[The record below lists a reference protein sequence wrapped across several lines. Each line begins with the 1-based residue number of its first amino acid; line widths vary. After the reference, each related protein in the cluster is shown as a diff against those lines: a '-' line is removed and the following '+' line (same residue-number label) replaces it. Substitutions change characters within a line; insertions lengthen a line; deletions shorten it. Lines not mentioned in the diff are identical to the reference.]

1 TREVPRATLKEVG
14 KGVDG
19 ELAAVSRRGVA
30 EDVEVLDVGAKLQRM
45 RATNDGEIVGE
56 LQGILPKTP
65 RGVAI
70 TAKSFVTTDRNVA
83 NDLAGD
89 ERQILLSVDRRRLF
103 DWCRTVKSESEVID
117 HVVGEDARR
126 TQCQELLVVEPLVW
140 KIRKCLRVNEEQI
153 GIVLRV

>member
-1 TREVPRATLKEVG
+1 HRPHVRNLAVHFARRRDEFIPQAEIQCEILGRAPVVLTIEPEQPLGMVPLGVRLARGKTREVPRATLKEVG

-19 ELAAVSRRGVA
+19 ELAAVSRREVA

-56 LQGILPKTP
+56 LQGILPKTA

-89 ERQILLSVDRRRLF
+89 ERQILLS
-103 DWCRTVKSESEVID
+103 
-117 HVVGEDARR
+117 
-126 TQCQELLVVEPLVW
+126 
-140 KIRKCLRVNEEQI
+140 
-153 GIVLRV
+153 